1 MILGFLPWVLRPC
14 LRLVFSVLNY
24 SDAMELLRAAA
35 AASLAR
41 NPEDGCEE
49 LARKTD

>member
-1 MILGFLPWVLRPC
+1 MILGFLPWVLR
-14 LRLVFSVLNY
+14 LVFSVHVLNY